1 MGGGGAYRP
10 PVKVVGGAEDEGL
23 ALLDALDLVGPLAG
37 DLDGGLDG
45 LGARVHGQH
54 HVEAEDAADL
64 LGPHGEHVVVEGA
77 RAQGQ
82 AAGLLGQGAH
92 QLRVAVALVD
102 GAVGGQEVEVV
113 LALGVPDMDPLGA
126 REHDG
131 EWVVVVGGELVLG
144 GDGTLGRRRVVPVL
158 AGAVAVAV
166 AGAADRGAVLVCVWR
181 HGVRWCAVCVGLC

>member
-77 RAQGQ
+77 RAEGQ
-82 AAGLLGQGAH
+82 AAGLFGEGAH
-92 QLRVAVALVD
+92 QLRVAVTLVD

-113 LALGVPDMDPLGA
+113 LALGVPDVDALGA
-126 REHDG
+126 GEDDG
-131 EWVVVVGGELVLG
+131 QRVVVVGGELVLG
-144 GDGTLGRRRVVPVL
+144 GNGASGRGRVVPVL
-158 AGAVAVAV
+158 GRSGAG
-166 AGAADRGAVLVCVWR
+166 ADRGEVLVCVGG
-181 HGVRWCAVCVGLC
+181 HGVCGVVYRDAVCR